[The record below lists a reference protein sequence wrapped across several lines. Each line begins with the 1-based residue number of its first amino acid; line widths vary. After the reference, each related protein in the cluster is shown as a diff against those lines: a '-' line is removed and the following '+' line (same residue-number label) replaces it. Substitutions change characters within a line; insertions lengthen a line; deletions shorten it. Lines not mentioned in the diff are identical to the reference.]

1 MATCPITWGKG
12 KDTGANFVAQ
22 FRNASDITRM
32 LRIQG
37 TKRNYQVDSVQYGKG
52 LNPIGGIPQSDL
64 IALGHSVM
72 AVGPSNVLVSQAG
85 YIIPTC
91 TPCGSTNFPPY
102 STLQA
107 SLSLI
112 RY

>member
-22 FRNASDITRM
+22 FRNASDVTRM

-37 TKRNYQVDSVQYGKG
+37 TKRNYQVDSLQYGKN
-52 LNPIGGIPQSDL
+52 LVPIGGIPQSDL

-72 AVGPSNVLVSQAG
+72 AVGPSNALVSQAG
-85 YIIPTC
+85 YMAPC
-91 TPCGSTNFPPY
+91 SPCVGNSTPAY